1 MRVSVY
7 AWVFRHRH
15 GLRSIYG
22 LPPEPRL
29 AGLLAASRP
38 SQAGGRTRRA
48 ETVESSGRHD
58 TRPCAQRPEPAADAE
73 RGTDR
78 VRQLTIRPLPR
89 RT

>member
-1 MRVSVY
+1 MRASVY

-29 AGLLAASRP
+29 AGLLAASRAP
-38 SQAGGRTRRA
+38 VERSRGREDRRP
-48 ETVESSGRHD
+48 G
-58 TRPCAQRPEPAADAE
+58 AQRPEPTLEAEHTDARE
-73 RGTDR
+73 SDR
-78 VRQLTIRPLPR
+78 VRQLTIRPRPR

>member
-22 LPPEPRL
+22 LPPEPRI
-29 AGLLAASRP
+29 AGLLAASRAPVAP
-38 SQAGGRTRRA
+38 SRGREERRPA
-48 ETVESSGRHD
+48 AR
-58 TRPCAQRPEPAADAE
+58 RPEPALEAE
-73 RGTDR
+73 GTGAQGSDR